1 MDEKDGGTMKKL
13 LNNILF
19 FSVMAALLFSVYLSI
34 DVDIKQKKLID
45 DLKRQVSQLNTELTD
60 LKTQQEAINFIS
72 QDLSA
77 GLAEV
82 KGWK

>member
-1 MDEKDGGTMKKL
+1 MKKL

-19 FSVMAALLFSVYLSI
+19 FSTIAALCFSACLSI

-45 DLKRQVSQLNTELTD
+45 NLENQVSQLNTELND

>member
-1 MDEKDGGTMKKL
+1 VGLDEKDGGTVNKWLVIILIAFTWYVADVALDDHTAQISKL
-13 LNNILF
+13 Q
-19 FSVMAALLFSVYLSI
+19 A
-34 DVDIKQKKLID
+34 
-45 DLKRQVSQLNTELTD
+45 QVSELNTELTD